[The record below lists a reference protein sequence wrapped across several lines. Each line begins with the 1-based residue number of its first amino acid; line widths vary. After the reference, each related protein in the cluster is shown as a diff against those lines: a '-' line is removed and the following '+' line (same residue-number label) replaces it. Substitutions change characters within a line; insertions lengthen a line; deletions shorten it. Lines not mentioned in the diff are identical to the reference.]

1 MVYFLLFSRRRLTNE
16 AVQLLA
22 LQGSSSLILPEC
34 SMVSQDALIN
44 AIKKSAT
51 LINENENNE
60 GEETIINTKFTN
72 LQLDN
77 W

>member
-1 MVYFLLFSRRRLTNE
+1 
-16 AVQLLA
+16 
-22 LQGSSSLILPEC
+22 
-34 SMVSQDALIN
+34 MVSQDALIN